1 MKLLKHTINGC
12 RDLPGFGPH
21 PGTGV
26 LLIVILVGG
35 LAGVDK
41 GGVNGF
47 IGGAAFSFLMTMPLY
62 LHGAYSRGKL
72 YEQSKVRLM
81 KEIKDA

>member
-1 MKLLKHTINGC
+1 MQFFKHIINGC
-12 RDLPGFGPH
+12 KDLPGYGPH
-21 PGTGV
+21 PGTAV

-41 GGVNGF
+41 GGWAGF
-47 IGGAAFSFLMTMPLY
+47 IGGAAFSCIMTMPLY